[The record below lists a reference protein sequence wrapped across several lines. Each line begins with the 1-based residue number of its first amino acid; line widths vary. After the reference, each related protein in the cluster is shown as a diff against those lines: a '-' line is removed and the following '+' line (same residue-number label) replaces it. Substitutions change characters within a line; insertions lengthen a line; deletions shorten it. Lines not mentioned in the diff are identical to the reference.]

1 MKAVAAYGSWPSP
14 ISAVAV
20 AEGSRGLGSL
30 SYDGRHLY
38 WVESRPQEGGPDI
51 DYCFAPERGR
61 RARGDPAAT
70 LERQNAGPGIR
81 GAQRAGG

>member
-38 WVESRPQEGGPDI
+38 W
-51 DYCFAPERGR
+51 
-61 RARGDPAAT
+61 
-70 LERQNAGPGIR
+70 
-81 GAQRAGG
+81 